1 MNDARAILQVS
12 GLNVR
17 FRADEGVVHAVRG
30 VTFSMQPGEI
40 VALVG
45 ESGSGKS
52 TIGLTLMRL
61 AEHDGPVDV
70 DGDIRFRGKD
80 GTQRELLALSQR
92 EVRRLRGDDLAMIFQ
107 EPMSSLNPVF
117 SIGKQI
123 AEAIRTHQDRS
134 VAQAMARALEMIRL
148 LGIPN
153 PEKCLV
159 SYPHELSGGMI
170 QRVMIAMA
178 IACDPTLLIADEP
191 TTGLDVTVQAQ
202 IIEYLKALQQRTG
215 MSILFITH
223 DLGLVSEIADR
234 VLVLYA
240 GQVVELGAV
249 STLFAAPRMPYTR
262 ALLASLPRL
271 GRSKQPGYRIDAI
284 PGSVPSPMAFPPG
297 CAFHP
302 RCRYAQATMCDTAS
316 PPLEATD
323 DDDHLVRCFRWQ
335 AVRDGDAV

>member
-1 MNDARAILQVS
+1 MSATPNILEVDD
-12 GLNVR
+12 LNVR
-17 FRADEGVVHAVRG
+17 FASDQGSVHAVRG
-30 VTFSMQPGEI
+30 VSFAMQPGEI

-61 AEHDGPVDV
+61 LEHDGPVDIEGGV
-70 DGDIRFRGKD
+70 RFRGKD
-80 GTQRELLALSQR
+80 GEQRDLLTLSQR
-92 EVRRLRGDDLAMIFQ
+92 EMRYLRGDDVSMIFQ

-117 SIGKQI
+117 TIGRQI
-123 AEAIRTHQDRS
+123 AESIRIHQNRS
-134 VAQAMARALEMIRL
+134 FGQAMTRALDMIRL

-159 SYPHELSGGMI
+159 SYPHQLSGGMI

-178 IACDPTLLIADEP
+178 ISCDPTLLIADEP

-202 IIEYLKALQQRTG
+202 IIEYLKALQRRTG

-240 GQVVELGAV
+240 GQVVELAEV
-249 STLFAAPRMPYTR
+249 SALFSKPRMPYTR

-271 GRSKQPGYRIDAI
+271 GQSKVSGYRVEAI
-284 PGSVPSPMAFPPG
+284 PGNVPSPLSFPSG

-302 RCRYAQATMCDTAS
+302 RCLHATSPGCDAAS
-316 PPLEATD
+316 PPLESTNGD
-323 DDDHLVRCFRWQ
+323 QHLVRCFRWRT
-335 AVRDGDAV
+335 VSEGDAQ